1 MVIVLL
7 ARGSA
12 PGVAAL
18 SLPGKAA
25 RATALRA
32 GAGSPRRGLP
42 FPRMGHS
49 TNIAVTGSGRSA
61 PQRSRGRL
69 QPSDWGH
76 QASGELASRR
86 RDRLGIRGCRSHS
99 GPDPSEARAAAPA
112 PPAAP
117 GAGTERRG
125 GAAGWPGARAAQ
137 KPARP
142 ERGEGEGL
150 QAEPAARGRDPSR
163 GGTGT
168 RGAQRR
174 AALSWSGRAPA
185 PRGRGSRTR
194 WKRGW
199 TITGTS
205 PSLTLLGKPAG
216 KRRTPGRPGRG
227 AERDRG

>member
-117 GAGTERRG
+117 GAGRRG
-125 GAAGWPGARAAQ
+125 GA
-137 KPARP
+137 
-142 ERGEGEGL
+142 GL
-150 QAEPAARGRDPSR
+150 QAGPAPEQRRSPPDRSEARGRVSR
-163 GGTGT
+163 LSPLLEGGTPAGVEPAPAGR
-168 RGAQRR
+168 RGARRCHGAGGPRLR
-174 AALSWSGRAPA
+174 AAAGAGLGGSVAGR
-185 PRGRGSRTR
+185 
-194 WKRGW
+194 
-199 TITGTS
+199 
-205 PSLTLLGKPAG
+205 SLGLHLLLLC
-216 KRRTPGRPGRG
+216 
-227 AERDRG
+227 